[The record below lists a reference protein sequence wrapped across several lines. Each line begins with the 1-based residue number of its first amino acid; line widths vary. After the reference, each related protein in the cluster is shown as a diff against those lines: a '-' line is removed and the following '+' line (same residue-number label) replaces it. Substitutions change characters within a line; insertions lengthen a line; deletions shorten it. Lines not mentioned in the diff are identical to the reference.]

1 MSLKQTHLPAILLVR
16 HTNHKLN
23 YDDNCLIYLLSCK
36 CCGKQ
41 YVWEATDNF
50 RYRWNN
56 FKDNDR
62 KHSRKENFMQEY
74 LLKHFNS
81 MEHNGFLNNISAT
94 LTAKADDK
102 NPKKREGYWR
112 RTLKAYPP
120 FEFNVEDSV
129 YLTHI
134 AKYLVYGLPFY
145 CIVWI
150 LVRQGPFMD

>member
-36 CCGKQ
+36 CCEKQ

-74 LLKHFNS
+74 LLKNFNS
-81 MEHNGFLNNISAT
+81 MEHNGFLKELT
-94 LTAKADDK
+94 LQ
-102 NPKKREGYWR
+102 
-112 RTLKAYPP
+112 
-120 FEFNVEDSV
+120 
-129 YLTHI
+129 LT
-134 AKYLVYGLPFY
+134 
-145 CIVWI
+145 
-150 LVRQGPFMD
+150 